1 MVQLVAYS
9 SEYRG
14 DALSLIQGFWLAH
27 NQYQQTAAE
36 AEEDL
41 DAWTQEGH
49 RFYFIQTEDD
59 LVGFLH
65 LGSRGGACDWLEDV
79 FVKPEHQNQGIG
91 KQAIRLAEEI
101 VRTYSVS
108 MYIEAAARNQ
118 QAIRL
123 YHRLGY
129 ECLNTISVRKDFPGF
144 AYDIKRQETLYG
156 LPFEIRS
163 PKE

>member
-1 MVQLVAYS
+1 MYKRQ
-9 SEYRG
+9 
-14 DALSLIQGFWLAH
+14 
-27 NQYQQTAAE
+27 
-36 AEEDL
+36 
-41 DAWTQEGH
+41 
-49 RFYFIQTEDD
+49 DD

-91 KQAIRLAEEI
+91 TQAIRLAEEI

-129 ECLNTISVRKDFPGF
+129 QCLNTISVRKDFPGF

>member
-27 NQYQQTAAE
+27 NQYQQTGAE

-49 RFYFIQTEDD
+49 RFYFIQTEDG

-79 FVKPEHQNQGIG
+79 
-91 KQAIRLAEEI
+91 L
-101 VRTYSVS
+101 
-108 MYIEAAARNQ
+108 
-118 QAIRL
+118 
-123 YHRLGY
+123 
-129 ECLNTISVRKDFPGF
+129 
-144 AYDIKRQETLYG
+144 
-156 LPFEIRS
+156 
-163 PKE
+163 

>member
-1 MVQLVAYS
+1 MPGRRKVIAFILSRQKM
-9 SEYRG
+9 
-14 DALSLIQGFWLAH
+14 ALLAFCIWE
-27 NQYQQTAAE
+27 AA
-36 AEEDL
+36 A
-41 DAWTQEGH
+41 ARAIGWKM
-49 RFYFIQTEDD
+49 
-59 LVGFLH
+59 
-65 LGSRGGACDWLEDV
+65 

-91 KQAIRLAEEI
+91 TQAIRLAEEI

>member
-9 SEYRG
+9 SENRG

-49 RFYFIQTEDD
+49 RFYFIQTEDGF
-59 LVGFLH
+59 VGFLH

-91 KQAIRLAEEI
+91 TQAIRLAEEI

-108 MYIEAAARNQ
+108 MYIKAAARATQ
-118 QAIRL
+118 LCHHMHSAAEL
-123 YHRLGY
+123 
-129 ECLNTISVRKDFPGF
+129 CRK
-144 AYDIKRQETLYG
+144 AE
-156 LPFEIRS
+156 S
-163 PKE
+163 